1 MGAKMGEG
9 RRGVFQPPL
18 ASPGL
23 LGPGMGGMEK
33 GVEGRRE
40 EDGIEVTEFS
50 YLGAGG
56 RYDRNERDLSA

>member
-23 LGPGMGGMEK
+23 LSPGMGG
-33 GVEGRRE
+33 VERGKE
-40 EDGIEVTEFS
+40 EDAVEATEFS
-50 YLGAGG
+50 FLAPGG
-56 RYDRNERDLSA
+56 RYDRSERDLSA

>member
-23 LGPGMGGMEK
+23 LGPGMGGMERGGK
-33 GVEGRRE
+33 EE
-40 EDGIEVTEFS
+40 EDVTQATEFS
-50 YLGAGG
+50 FLGPGG
-56 RYDRNERDLSA
+56 RYDGPERDLSA

>member
-1 MGAKMGEG
+1 MGEKMGEG

-23 LGPGMGGMEK
+23 LGPGMGRMER
-33 GVEGRRE
+33 GVEGKGE
-40 EDGIEVTEFS
+40 EDGMEVTEFS
-50 YLGAGG
+50 YLGDGG